1 VAGSKTREAL
11 LEHGALLF
19 ARHGV
24 AGVTAR
30 QLHEAIGARNE
41 SALHYHFGDRDGLAL
56 AILRVHLEAIEG
68 RRAPLAAAIEAE
80 GRTGDL
86 RSLVHAFA
94 APMAHDLD
102 TVLGRAH
109 LRLVARMSHPSL
121 AYEPPFIVV
130 DAPGGKVLVR
140 WLWVA
145 LDWLPSP
152 VAGER
157 LVALRS
163 ELVSLF
169 GLRAQ
174 LLDDRPTDRPISSP
188 ELFLNNLVDQLVAG
202 LAVAPSPETLAA
214 ASGCAEV
221 GPQPAEAIPAR

>member
-19 ARHGV
+19 ARRGV

-56 AILRVHLEAIEG
+56 AILKVHLEAVED

-86 RSLVHAFA
+86 RSLVDALA
-94 APMAHDLD
+94 VPMAHDLD

-121 AYEPPFIVV
+121 AYEPPFVVV
-130 DAPGGKVLVR
+130 DAPGGKLLVR
-140 WLWVA
+140 WLWAA
-145 LDWLPSP
+145 LDGLPSP
-152 VAGER
+152 IAGER
-157 LVALRS
+157 LAALRS
-163 ELVSLF
+163 ELVSRF

-174 LLDDRPTDRPISSP
+174 LLDDGPTDRPISSP
-188 ELFLNNLVDQLVAG
+188 ELFLANLVDQLVAG
-202 LAVAPSPETLAA
+202 LAAPPSPATLAA
-214 ASGCAEV
+214 ASACAT
-221 GPQPAEAIPAR
+221 PAPEAAPADT